1 MEKGGIIRH
10 RVPSTKETN
19 TIGIMGP
26 LWTSEWDFGAGAPA
40 APLPWR
46 LPSRKSLYV
55 LGKLPDLDGR
65 VDAT

>member
-40 APLPWR
+40 APLP
-46 LPSRKSLYV
+46 
-55 LGKLPDLDGR
+55 
-65 VDAT
+65 